1 MRISDNIISIFLVL
15 LAITSFFIGF
25 FLDEISMGAG
35 GFGGDFKF
43 VKKSIAIFSENSIFK
58 SIELFSESSNRPP
71 LIYILHKVFNPFFTD
86 NLGFRRVV
94 FTVSLIT
101 PILFYLCLKERF
113 GHLNNN
119 LLILLASILFLN
131 PFFRTS
137 SFWGLE
143 ENYAIISAL
152 SAFIFL
158 LRWSKNIEEKFWNKI
173 VNIFFITFFSS
184 LSIYFDQKFLI
195 IPLICFF
202 KIILS
207 NQENIFKLF
216 CLFLYVIF
224 SIPYIFLIKL
234 WGGIFPSD
242 IYHVGSQFYFHHLG
256 FAITIIAFIFVP
268 FFFLKAEKISV
279 QINEFVSKKKY
290 LIILLASILV
300 YLIILLF
307 FYDDSF
313 FENRMDGGGIIKKI
327 TLIIFPNLILKK
339 IFIFFSI
346 LISWFLIFLFNEKGK
361 LNFILT
367 FYFLVI
373 SVIIL
378 PFYQEYFDPI
388 IFLLVFFIFKLNFN
402 ITYLKT
408 YFLYAYYLFFLIGTN
423 IYYN

>member
-216 CLFLYVIF
+216 Y
-224 SIPYIFLIKL
+224 
-234 WGGIFPSD
+234 
-242 IYHVGSQFYFHHLG
+242 G
-256 FAITIIAFIFVP
+256 F
-268 FFFLKAEKISV
+268 
-279 QINEFVSKKKY
+279 
-290 LIILLASILV
+290 IILSH
-300 YLIILLF
+300 
-307 FYDDSF
+307 
-313 FENRMDGGGIIKKI
+313 
-327 TLIIFPNLILKK
+327 
-339 IFIFFSI
+339 
-346 LISWFLIFLFNEKGK
+346 
-361 LNFILT
+361 
-367 FYFLVI
+367 
-373 SVIIL
+373 
-378 PFYQEYFDPI
+378 
-388 IFLLVFFIFKLNFN
+388 
-402 ITYLKT
+402 
-408 YFLYAYYLFFLIGTN
+408 
-423 IYYN
+423 